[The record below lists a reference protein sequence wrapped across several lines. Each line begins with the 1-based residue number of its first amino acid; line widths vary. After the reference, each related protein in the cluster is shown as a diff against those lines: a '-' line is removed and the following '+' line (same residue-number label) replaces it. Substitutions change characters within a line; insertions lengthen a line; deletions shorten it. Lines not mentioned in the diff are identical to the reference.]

1 MVDQTWNEKECFT
14 VIGTCTMFEA
24 ITLIIVSKGTTQ
36 QSTYKLQIENSHDLE
51 VFLSMNKNGWKT
63 HDVMLRYLEF
73 AQWMGRKRRMCISS
87 RLLSS
92 SSMKKLNI

>member
-1 MVDQTWNEKECFT
+1 
-14 VIGTCTMFEA
+14 MFEA

-36 QSTYKLQIENSHDLE
+36 QSTFKLQIENSHDLE

-73 AQWMGRKRRMCISS
+73 AQ
-87 RLLSS
+87 
-92 SSMKKLNI
+92 